1 MEEKTQIGV
10 ALGYRNTQKE
20 AAGAHGALG
29 RAQGTF
35 SRQATLRDAGPGGR
49 TGPEGLVSG

>member
-20 AAGAHGALG
+20 AAGAHGEPG
-29 RAQGTF
+29 REEGTV
-35 SRQATLRDAGPGGR
+35 SSQATL
-49 TGPEGLVSG
+49 